1 MGNAQIAF
9 IAVCIASQKS
19 RIASP
24 VMLGSHDQS
33 KLKIYSKAHGSEV
46 EDSISK

>member
-1 MGNAQIAF
+1 MGNAQAL
-9 IAVCIASQKS
+9 VVSKASQNTNCIS
-19 RIASP
+19 SDAWF
-24 VMLGSHDQS
+24 HDQS